1 LYALN
6 SFHLALP
13 IITINALELLPLE
26 FYLQPVEEYKPYDH
40 RLHDAVTAL
49 YQKTKKRTLQLTAMR
64 REKPAILRQAF
75 KEELAAEERK
85 GESLRRGW
93 EELGVVQRAAEG
105 GGTDEGTGVEGTGG
119 A

>member
-1 LYALN
+1 
-6 SFHLALP
+6 
-13 IITINALELLPLE
+13 
-26 FYLQPVEEYKPYDH
+26 
-40 RLHDAVTAL
+40 
-49 YQKTKKRTLQLTAMR
+49 MR

-75 KEELAAEERK
+75 KEELAAEERR

-105 GGTDEGTGVEGTGG
+105 GGADEGTGVEGTGG